1 MVATTIDDSF
11 GIPRGTPVYS
21 SDGEKLGVLATADP
35 YGMVIEHGVFF
46 ARHYHVRLSDVDRYD
61 EGKLLLRLTKVQVE
75 EHTTPSE

>member
-35 YGMVIEHGVFF
+35 DEMVIEHGVFF
-46 ARHYHVRLSDVDRYD
+46 ARHYQVRLSDVDRYD
-61 EGKLLLRLTKVQVE
+61 EGKLVLRLTKVQVE